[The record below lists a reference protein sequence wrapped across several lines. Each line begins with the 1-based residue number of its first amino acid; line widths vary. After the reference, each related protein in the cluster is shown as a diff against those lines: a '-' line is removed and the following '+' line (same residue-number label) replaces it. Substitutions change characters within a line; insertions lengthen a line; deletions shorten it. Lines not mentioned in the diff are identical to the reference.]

1 MADVAGLIPSPELQE
16 WRVTC
21 ASIERNQQD
30 HAVATCGWLSR
41 RKQTK
46 SPSPAANGG
55 GGGSGSGGGAGANGG
70 GSLLAGS
77 REDNANAGDGN
88 ASKYKSVYD
97 QLELLTYEEV
107 IRLPQ
112 FERKTLVLLGAH
124 GVGRRHIKNSLIV
137 RFPEQFAYPIPRM
150 PEAIPFTDTVHCTVL
165 IMLCF
170 QFQCSTSLIEQN

>member
-1 MADVAGLIPSPELQE
+1 MSDVAGLIPSPELQE

-30 HAVATCGWLSR
+30 HAVASCGWLTR

-46 SPSPAANGG
+46 SPALAHNG
-55 GGGSGSGGGAGANGG
+55 SSAAGANNGG
-70 GSLLAGS
+70 LASS
-77 REDNANAGDGN
+77 REDNASDANTKG
-88 ASKYKSVYD
+88 SQFKSVYD

-124 GVGRRHIKNSLIV
+124 GVGRRHIKNSLII
-137 RFPEQFAYPIPRM
+137 RFPEQFAYPIPRV
-150 PEAIPFTDTVHCTVL
+150 FR
-165 IMLCF
+165 
-170 QFQCSTSLIEQN
+170 